1 MADEN
6 LSIYKENIEL
16 FINKMNKNKVK
27 DESVIECF
35 KYYYKK
41 LYKNE
46 SGFISK
52 KDIKGF
58 NSNDIVSVDNIANE
72 DIDEN
77 LLKQLVIIKLNG
89 GLGTT
94 IGMEPGKP
102 KSLLIVKNDL
112 SFLEIIMKQAAHIN
126 VPLILMN
133 SSNTSEE
140 TDKAVQKA
148 ILRFP
153 ELKEHKPEYFEQ
165 NQFPKVKKDDLTP
178 VSFPDNEKLEWNPP
192 GHGDIYLSLKISGL
206 LNKLL
211 TKGIKYAFISNSD
224 NLGAIVDK
232 KIFKY
237 FIDNKYSF
245 LMEVAQKTKSD
256 IKGGHLARDNKGNLL
271 LREIA
276 QCPEDELDDFRDL
289 TKYSYFNTN
298 NVWID
303 LEYLNKI
310 LSDNNFIELDMIK
323 NEKSVN
329 PNDKTST
336 KIYQIETALGSAIS
350 KFKNACAI
358 LVNRDR
364 YLPVKDLNHLLKI
377 RSDYTLLTNNFNI
390 QINPERTIK
399 EDIEINIDK
408 NIYKGVS
415 DFDKCFK
422 NTPSLCNCRYLII
435 NRRVY
440 FEENVVIKGDVRID
454 NNKHLTKII
463 NKNIVLD
470 NNHIY

>member
-6 LSIYKENIEL
+6 QSIYEEKIEL
-16 FINKMNKNKVK
+16 FINKMINNKVK
-27 DESVIECF
+27 NESVIKCF
-35 KYYYKK
+35 KYYYEK

-52 KDIKGF
+52 NDIKGF
-58 NSNDIVSVDNIANE
+58 NSNDIVHVDSIANE

-112 SFLEIIMKQAAHIN
+112 SFLEIIMKQAANIN
-126 VPLILMN
+126 IPLILMN
-133 SSNTSEE
+133 SSITSEE
-140 TDKAVQKA
+140 TDKAVQNA

-153 ELKEHKPEYFEQ
+153 ELKEYKPEYFEQ
-165 NQFPKVKKDDLTP
+165 NQFPKVQKDDFTP
-178 VSFPDNEKLEWNPP
+178 VSFPDNERLEWNPP
-192 GHGDIYLSLKISGL
+192 GHGDIYLSLKISGMLNTL
-206 LNKLL
+206 LN
-211 TKGIKYAFISNSD
+211 KGIKYAFISNSD
-224 NLGAIVDK
+224 NLGAVVDK

-237 FIDNKYSF
+237 FVDKNFSF
-245 LMEVAQKTKSD
+245 LMEVSKKKESD
-256 IKGGHLARDNKGNLL
+256 IKGGHLATDNNGNLL

-276 QCPEDELDDFRDL
+276 QCPENEIDDFKDL
-289 TKYSYFNTN
+289 KKYSYFNTN
-298 NVWID
+298 NAWID

-310 LSDNNFIELDMIK
+310 LSDNDFIKLDMIK
-323 NEKSVN
+323 NEKNVN

-336 KIYQIETALGSAIS
+336 KVYQIETALGSAIS
-350 KFKNACAI
+350 KLEKTSAI

-390 QINPERTIK
+390 QINPERTLT
-399 EDIEINIDK
+399 EDIEINIDQDL
-408 NIYKGVS
+408 YQGLS

-422 NTPSLCNCRYLII
+422 NIPSLCYCKSFII
-435 NRRVY
+435 NRRVF
-440 FEENVVIKGDVRID
+440 FEENVVIKGDVIID
-454 NNKHLTKII
+454 NNKHQEKII
-463 NKNIVLD
+463 KDTVID
-470 NNHIY
+470 NDHIY